1 MRRRSVKSRLAVT
14 LGALAFGLTS
24 ATARAQL
31 SGIPVRS
38 GAGGGGAASTIPS
51 VGMPNPAALANPYVN
66 PYANPFMN
74 PYLMQGIQ
82 QPMTTGNAALY
93 FFSAQQMS
101 GGLGSGRLGG
111 PKASQ
116 TLPVSARGAVASA
129 PARDSGRSANAPGAG
144 ASRFFPIPRPV
155 NPVDPKVNRYY
166 NRQTGHFPNIGN

>member
-1 MRRRSVKSRLAVT
+1 MRRRGIDSRLTVA
-14 LGALAFGLTS
+14 LGVLALGLTS
-24 ATARAQL
+24 ASARAQL
-31 SGIPVRS
+31 SGIPARS
-38 GAGGGGAASTIPS
+38 GARAGDAASALPS
-51 VGMPNPAALANPYVN
+51 AGMPNPAALANPYVN

-74 PYLMQGIQ
+74 PYLTQGLQ
-82 QPMTTGNAALY
+82 QPMTAGNAALY

-116 TLPVSARGAVASA
+116 TNPAPARGAVASA
-129 PARDSGRSANAPGAG
+129 PARGSSRSANAPGAG
-144 ASRFFPIPRPV
+144 ASRFFPIPRPL